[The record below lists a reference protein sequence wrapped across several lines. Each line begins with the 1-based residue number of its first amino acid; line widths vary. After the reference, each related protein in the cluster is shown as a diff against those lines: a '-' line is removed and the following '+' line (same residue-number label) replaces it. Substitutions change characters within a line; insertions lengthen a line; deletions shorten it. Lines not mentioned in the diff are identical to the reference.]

1 MKVICLDT
9 QDCGHV
15 KKLSYQEV
23 KDFNPDAPFSKCE
36 LCGYYA
42 LTVVKDL
49 PEDLNLKIYAKLL
62 KNFEET

>member
-9 QDCGHV
+9 QDCGYV
-15 KKLSYQEV
+15 RKLSYQEV
-23 KDFNPDAPFSKCE
+23 KDFNPNAPFSKCE

-42 LTVVKDL
+42 LTVVKEL
-49 PEDLNLKIYAKLL
+49 PEDLNLNIYAKLL

>member
-1 MKVICLDT
+1 MKIICLDT

-15 KKLSYQEV
+15 KKLSPQAL
-23 KDFNPDAPFSKCE
+23 KNLNLDAPFSKCE

-42 LTVVKDL
+42 LTVATQL